1 MTDCLC
7 GAVEHDLSCGA
18 VVVSEP
24 SDALKRP
31 PALCLMGPT
40 AAGKTALAIALV
52 EQGIGEII
60 SVDSSLI
67 YRGMDIGT
75 AKPSADELARAPHR
89 LIDIIE
95 PTEAYSAAEFRRDA
109 LAAMAD
115 ISSNGK
121 VPILVGGT
129 MLYFK
134 VLRDGLA
141 RLPEAD
147 AELRAE
153 LLRDAERDGWPALH
167 ARLQAVDPAA
177 AARLNPHDSQRL
189 QRALE
194 VWMLTGKTLTQ
205 WHAEQPEP
213 MPLPYDMHWLA
224 LSPPDRTVLHER
236 IAQRFDAMLA
246 QGFLAEV
253 ACLRARGDLA
263 PTMPSMRSVGYRQAW
278 EHLDGHYDRVELRNR
293 GIFATRQ
300 LAKRQLTWLRSF
312 TEAIWLDPLAAD
324 TQTRVEDLLSRSA

>member
-1 MTDCLC
+1 
-7 GAVEHDLSCGA
+7 
-18 VVVSEP
+18 
-24 SDALKRP
+24 
-31 PALCLMGPT
+31 MGPT

-52 EQGIGEII
+52 EKGLGEII

-75 AKPSADELARAPHR
+75 AKPSAEELARAPHR

-95 PTEAYSAAEFRRDA
+95 PTQTYSAAEFRRDA

-115 ISSNGK
+115 ISNSGK

-141 RLPEAD
+141 ILPAAD
-147 AELRAE
+147 ASVRAE
-153 LLRDAERDGWPALH
+153 LMRDAERDGWPALH
-167 ARLQAVDPAA
+167 ARLQAVDPIA

-205 WHAEQPEP
+205 WHADQPEP
-213 MPLPYDMHWLA
+213 GPLPYDMHWLA
-224 LSPPDRTVLHER
+224 LSPPDRAVLHER

-246 QGFLAEV
+246 QGFLVEV
-253 ACLRARGDLA
+253 ERLRARGDLNA
-263 PTMPSMRSVGYRQAW
+263 AMPSMRSVGYRQAW
-278 EHLDGHYDRVELRNR
+278 AHLDGEYDLAELRNR

-312 TEAIWLDPLAAD
+312 SAATWLDPLAAA
-324 TQTRVEDLLSRSA
+324 TVPFVEDLLSS

>member
-1 MTDCLC
+1 M
-7 GAVEHDLSCGA
+7 AVTLESQSLPH
-18 VVVSEP
+18 
-24 SDALKRP
+24 
-31 PALCLMGPT
+31 ALCIMGPT
-40 AAGKTALAIALV
+40 AAGKTALAMALV
-52 EQGIGEII
+52 EKGIGEII
-60 SVDSSLI
+60 SVDSSMI

-75 AKPSADELARAPHR
+75 AKPTADELARAPHR

-95 PTEAYSAAEFRRDA
+95 PNQSYSAAEFRSDA
-109 LAAMAD
+109 LKAMAE
-115 ISSNGK
+115 IAAAGK

-141 RLPEAD
+141 NLPEAD

-153 LLRDAERDGWPALH
+153 LLRDAETQGWPALH
-167 ARLQAVDPAA
+167 ERLQAVDPIA
-177 AARLNPHDSQRL
+177 AARITPHDSQRL

-213 MPLPYDMHWLA
+213 EPLPYRMHWLA
-224 LSPPDRTVLHER
+224 LSPPDRGLLHER
-236 IAQRFDAMLA
+236 IAQRFDLMLA
-246 QGFLAEV
+246 QGFIAEV
-253 ACLRARGDLA
+253 ETLRARGDLM

-278 EHLDGHYDRVELRNR
+278 EHLDGEYDRDELRNR

-312 TEAIWLDPLAAD
+312 TAATWLDPLSSA
-324 TQTRVEDLLSRSA
+324 TLPFVEDLLSS

>member
-1 MTDCLC
+1 MAIRPLSASASAPSHSRTDEC
-7 GAVEHDLSCGA
+7 
-18 VVVSEP
+18 EP
-24 SDALKRP
+24 LP

-52 EQGIGEII
+52 ERGLGDII
-60 SVDSSLI
+60 SVDSSMV

-89 LIDIIE
+89 LIDLIE
-95 PTEAYSAAEFRRDA
+95 PHQVYSAAEFRTDA
-109 LAAMAD
+109 LLAMAD
-115 ISSNGK
+115 ITAAGK

-141 RLPEAD
+141 AMPDAD
-147 AELRAE
+147 ATVRAE
-153 LLRDAERDGWPALH
+153 LMRDAQRHGWPALH
-167 ARLQAVDPAA
+167 ERLRAIDAVA
-177 AARLNPHDSQRL
+177 AARITPHDSQRL

-205 WHAEQPEP
+205 WHADQPEP
-213 MPLPYDMHWLA
+213 QPLPYRLHWMALA
-224 LSPPDRTVLHER
+224 PPDRALLHER
-236 IAQRFDAMLA
+236 IAQRFDLMLA
-246 QGFLAEV
+246 QDFIGEV
-253 ACLRARGDLA
+253 DALRARGDLQA
-263 PTMPSMRSVGYRQAW
+263 TMPSMRSVGYRQVWAY
-278 EHLDGHYDRVELRNR
+278 LDGHYDRDELRNR

-312 TEAIWLDPLAAD
+312 TAATWLDPSAPATLPYLA
-324 TQTRVEDLLSRSA
+324 DLLSQ